1 MNIFEHGKSLWKHNN
16 SLLANSEY
24 LKIINAKIQDIKK
37 QYCLPVYNHDTI
49 DEIPDEEL
57 QFVINDQLFLETVM
71 MEIRG
76 KSISYASYKKKTKNI
91 YEQNLIEQIQHLE
104 DNLSE
109 SSISDLEELKLE
121 LCKLREE
128 KMKGYLIRSRAND
141 IENGEKPSK
150 FFCNL
155 ETNNFTSKVINVIEK
170 EDGKIITDQKEIL
183 SETCN
188 YYKTLYESKEN
199 TLEDVDL
206 NAFMQDMDVPKLNE

>member
-1 MNIFEHGKSLWKHNN
+1 MVTLILAIDNFEHGKSLWKHNN
-16 SLLANSEY
+16 SLLADSEY
-24 LKIINAKIQDIKK
+24 LKIINAKIQDIKN
-37 QYCLPVYNHDTI
+37 QYCLPVYNQDAI

-57 QFVINDQLFLETVM
+57 QFVINDQLLLETVM

-76 KSISYASYKKKTKNI
+76 KSISYASYKKKTKNR
-91 YEQNLIEQIQHLE
+91 YEQNLNEQIQHLK

-109 SSISDLEELKLE
+109 SSISDLEKLKLE

-128 KMKGYLIRSRAND
+128 KMKGHLIRSRAND

-183 SETCN
+183 LETCN
-188 YYKTLYESKEN
+188 YYKTLYESK
-199 TLEDVDL
+199 
-206 NAFMQDMDVPKLNE
+206 KIH